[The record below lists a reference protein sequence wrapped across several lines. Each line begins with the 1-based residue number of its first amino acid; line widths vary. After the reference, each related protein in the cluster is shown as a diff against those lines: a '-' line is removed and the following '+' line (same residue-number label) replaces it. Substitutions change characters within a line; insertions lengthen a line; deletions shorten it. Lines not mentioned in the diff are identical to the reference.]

1 MPRGRPRKNKGEI
14 VIVPENSPTRNT
26 IDELFP
32 EDDEPITDVNI
43 IEDDPVIEEKS
54 KGTEIFIESN
64 TIDYATP
71 KKMNV
76 KKSKIPIA
84 MMKRTNDPIPE
95 EVDHYLQSSIDFSS
109 NKTLIELLNNKKKQI
124 TKMSILIEFDNND
137 KNIRTI
143 NLI

>member
-1 MPRGRPRKNKGEI
+1 MPRGRPRKKKDEI
-14 VIVPENSPTRNT
+14 IIVPENSPIRNI
-26 IDELFP
+26 IDNLFP

-43 IEDDPVIEEKS
+43 IEDNPIIEEKS
-54 KGTEIFIESN
+54 KDTKIFIESN

-71 KKMNV
+71 KKLNV
-76 KKSKIPIA
+76 KKSKIPSE

-109 NKTLIELLNNKKKQI
+109 NKTLIEILNNKKKQI

-137 KNIRTI
+137 KNMRTI
-143 NLI
+143 KLI